1 MSHPWLSLLLAR
13 LVALWLAF
21 CFPVADGQAQ
31 ATASAHDG
39 KVVVGTMRV
48 APFASRSDDGHWSG
62 LSIEL
67 WRKVAAELDL
77 DFEFREFDY
86 DTAGL
91 FDAIENRE
99 VDLAIANLPV
109 VPEGEARFDFSHP
122 YFAAGL
128 GIATRTEADGS
139 LVGFLAVLPWNQ
151 ILGTLALL
159 FAALLSAGSLIWFL
173 ERRRNPAHFDPDP
186 LKGVGDG
193 VWWAAVT
200 MTTTGYGDKTPITWR
215 GRLVGLLWMF
225 MSIFCIAAFSATL
238 ASSFVVGR
246 LRTGIAGPEDL
257 PKARIGVVA
266 GSAGEHWATLQGL
279 KPRSFPFVIQAS
291 RALQRG
297 EIEALVFERAIL
309 GHMMREYGWTDLQIL
324 PQTLAVR
331 DYAVAFPVGSALRE
345 DVNRAVLKV
354 TQHGSWEPLVQ
365 RYVGTSGN

>member
-1 MSHPWLSLLLAR
+1 MSHRRFSS
-13 LVALWLAF
+13 LVAAVAGLMLAF
-21 CFPVADGQAQ
+21 HVSVAQCHAQ
-31 ATASAHDG
+31 ATTGSGDA

-48 APFASRSDDGHWSG
+48 APFASRNDDGHWSG

-67 WRKVAAELDL
+67 WREVAAELDL

-86 DTAGL
+86 DIQGL
-91 FDAIENRE
+91 LDAIENRE
-99 VDLAIANLPV
+99 VSLAIANLPV
-109 VPEGEARFDFSHP
+109 TPEGEARFDFSHP

-128 GIATRTEADGS
+128 GIAVRAGAQGG
-139 LVGFLAVLPWNQ
+139 LVGFLSALPWPQ
-151 ILGTLALL
+151 IFGTIALL
-159 FAALLSAGSLIWFL
+159 FSALLLAGSLIWFL

-186 LKGVGDG
+186 VRGVGDG

-215 GRLVGLLWMF
+215 GRLVGLVWMF
-225 MSIFCIAAFSATL
+225 ISIFCIAAFSATL

-246 LRTGIAGPEDL
+246 LKTGISGPEDL
-257 PKARIGVVA
+257 PKVRLGVVA
-266 GSAGEHWATLQGL
+266 GSAGEQWAELQGL

-309 GHMMREYGWTDLQIL
+309 GHMIKEYAWTDLHIL

-331 DYAVAFPVGSALRE
+331 DYALAFPVGSVLKE
-345 DVNRAVLKV
+345 DVNRALLKV
-354 TQHGSWEPLVQ
+354 TQDGSWASLVQ
-365 RYVGTSGN
+365 RHVGTSGN